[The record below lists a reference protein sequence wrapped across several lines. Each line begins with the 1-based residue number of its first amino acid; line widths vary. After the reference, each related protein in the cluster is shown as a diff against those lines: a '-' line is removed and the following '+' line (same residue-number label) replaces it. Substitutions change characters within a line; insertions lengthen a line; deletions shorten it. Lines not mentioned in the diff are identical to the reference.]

1 MESVGEIIFQ
11 GPLLLA
17 IPIAIAA
24 GFVAF
29 ASPCVLPLVPG
40 YLGYVSGF
48 SSGGFSSSGST
59 TGGVTVARP
68 KLRLMIGVV
77 LFVLG
82 FSSVF
87 ISFSVAFAA
96 LGLAILPWVDVVLRV
111 AGLLIIL
118 MGFVFIGQVSF
129 LQGTLKLPL
138 ASANGYLGA
147 PLLGVVFG
155 LGWAPCIGPTLV
167 AVNTLA
173 LTVGEIDRAVILAIA
188 YCLGLGVPFV
198 LIALGFGWVTGAVAW
213 LRRHIRQVN
222 IAGGVMLMAIGTAM
236 VSGLWQV
243 WMASLQAVISGTT
256 TPL

>member
-1 MESVGEIIFQ
+1 MSSWGEIVFS

-17 IPIAIAA
+17 MPIALVA
-24 GFVAF
+24 GFLAF

-48 SSGGFSSSGST
+48 SPGSKDT
-59 TGGVTVARP
+59 RRP
-68 KLRLMIGVV
+68 TLRIVLGVV

-87 ISFSVAFAA
+87 VSFSVAFAS
-96 LGLAILPWVDVVLRV
+96 LGAMLIAWVDVILRV

-129 LQGTLKLPL
+129 LQRQTKLPL
-138 ASANGYLGA
+138 TVTNGYVGA

-155 LGWAPCIGPTLV
+155 LGWAPCIGPTLI

-173 LTVGEIDRAVILAIA
+173 FSVGDIPRATALAIA
-188 YCLGLGVPFV
+188 YCAGLGIPFV
-198 LIALGFGWVTGAVAW
+198 LIALGFSWVTGAVGW
-213 LRRHIRQVN
+213 LKRHIRAIN
-222 IAGGVMLMAIGTAM
+222 IAGGVILMAIGTAM
-236 VSGLWQV
+236 VSGLWQI
-243 WMASLQAVISGTT
+243 WISSIQAVIGGTT

>member
-1 MESVGEIIFQ
+1 MQSIGDLVFQ
-11 GPLLLA
+11 GPLILA
-17 IPIAIAA
+17 LPIAIAA

-48 SSGGFSSSGST
+48 SGNANPEKPRPRLRMVVGVLLFIVGF
-59 TGGVTVARP
+59 TV
-68 KLRLMIGVV
+68 V
-77 LFVLG
+77 FVG
-82 FSSVF
+82 
-87 ISFSVAFAA
+87 FSVAFAA
-96 LGLAILPWVDVVLRV
+96 AGIALLPWIDTIIRF

-129 LQGTLKLPL
+129 LQGRLSLPL
-138 ASANGYLGA
+138 SSANGFVGA

-173 LTVGEIDRAVILAIA
+173 LTVGDIDRAVILALA
-188 YCLGLGVPFV
+188 YCAGLGIPFV
-198 LIALGFGWVTGAVAW
+198 LIALGFGWVTSAVSW
-213 LRRHIRQVN
+213 MKRHIRAIN
-222 IAGGVMLMAIGTAM
+222 IAGGVILMAIGAAM
-236 VSGLWQV
+236 VSGLWQI
-243 WMASLQAVISGTT
+243 WMSSLQAVISGTT